1 MATLSQSGRTPQA
14 PIIGTQPGDVIDDI
28 NHKISA
34 TQLAFNEQVMALL
47 RKGSKEIWH
56 RPTCPTLTF
65 IPTAISYYVRPVAC
79 WWPHILFPGVELKC
93 PNGCMAHLQPK
104 GVAPARYVHGMDSG
118 FYFSQYNYSC
128 KTCHA
133 KTASMGIVL
142 PSGLDFLCPVILTHK
157 SALSRD
163 LQTFITS
170 ASTTGMSFSEMGKHL
185 ATLRLTKYLN
195 CCAEFKIRLNYY
207 LATAQAIIPAASSV
221 SFPDFS
227 SFDDKTGF

>member
-79 WWPHILFPGVELKC
+79 WWPHILF
-93 PNGCMAHLQPK
+93 
-104 GVAPARYVHGMDSG
+104 VAPARYHYGRRPYVCVRSH
-118 FYFSQYNYSC
+118 FF
-128 KTCHA
+128 
-133 KTASMGIVL
+133 VL
-142 PSGLDFLCPVILTHK
+142 P
-157 SALSRD
+157 
-163 LQTFITS
+163 
-170 ASTTGMSFSEMGKHL
+170 E
-185 ATLRLTKYLN
+185 
-195 CCAEFKIRLNYY
+195 
-207 LATAQAIIPAASSV
+207 
-221 SFPDFS
+221 
-227 SFDDKTGF
+227 